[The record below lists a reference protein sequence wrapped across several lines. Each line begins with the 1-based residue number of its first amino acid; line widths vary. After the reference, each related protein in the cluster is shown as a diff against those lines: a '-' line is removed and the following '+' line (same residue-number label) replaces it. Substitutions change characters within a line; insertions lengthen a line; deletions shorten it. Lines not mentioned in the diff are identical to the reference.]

1 MDFFHI
7 LNILGPAITAGL
19 GVMGL
24 TLPGFAA
31 AFTSIKP
38 IGLLGVSEIRAT

>member
-1 MDFFHI
+1 MDFSHI

-19 GVMGL
+19 CVMGL
-24 TLPGFAA
+24 ILPVSAA
-31 AFTSIKP
+31 AFTSIQP